1 MSTYIKDFDWE
12 EYNNDEESLEKF
24 YEDLEESDKNKN
36 RKKQIKMRSYEGY
49 YEEG

>member
-12 EYNNDEESLEKF
+12 QYKDEESLDQF
-24 YEDLEESDKNKN
+24 YKDLEDDDKEKN

-49 YEEG
+49 YDD